1 MIYVEC
7 KPDGVL
13 VRHVTDLSRR
23 QVGHEIQGK
32 GAVCNRL
39 MNSRDLVAM
48 VDEDPGE
55 TQPRY
60 MRQLSLSREHVELGL
75 KLYYDSRRNNRVVV
89 LCPKLEDWLL
99 RAVNDMGFDIEKYG
113 LPRRANALHGV
124 INSDERKIEKVLS
137 DLTDYES
144 PRLLELHRLLTA

>member
-13 VRHVTDLSRR
+13 VRHVTNLSRR

-39 MNSRDLVAM
+39 MKSKDAVAM
-48 VDEDPGE
+48 VDEDPGK

-60 MRQLSLSREHVELGL
+60 MRQLSLSREHVDLGL
-75 KLYYDSRRNNRVVV
+75 KLYRDRSRNNRVIV

-99 RAVNDMGFDIEKYG
+99 RAVSDMGFDIERYG
-113 LPRRANALHGV
+113 LPGRANALHGV
-124 INSDERKIEKVLS
+124 INSNERKIEKVLS
-137 DLTDYES
+137 DLTDAES
-144 PRLLELHRLLTA
+144 PRLLKLRRLLTE